1 LQQGLASGEEN
12 HFREPSSALTQGYT
26 TAFLV
31 AAVWHIIAAGIVV
44 VMVNT
49 GQRQSAPTTVI

>member
-12 HFREPSSALTQGYT
+12 HFRELSSALTQGYT

-31 AAVWHIIAAGIVV
+31 AVVWHIIAAGIVV

-49 GQRQSAPTTVI
+49 GQRQSAATTVI